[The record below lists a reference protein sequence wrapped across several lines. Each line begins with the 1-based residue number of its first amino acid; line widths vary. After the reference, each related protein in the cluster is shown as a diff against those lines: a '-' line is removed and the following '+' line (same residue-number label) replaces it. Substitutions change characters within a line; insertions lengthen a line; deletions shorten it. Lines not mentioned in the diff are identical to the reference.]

1 MLVAMLCQAVSMVA
15 VKMGSYSSNRNDKI
29 LALEKRPKNSNG
41 RASVA
46 AIEENRDGGIGDSG

>member
-1 MLVAMLCQAVSMVA
+1 MVA